1 MYKLILDTATK
12 NLYVCLI
19 KDNLVIDE
27 RYICGKND
35 HAKNILTTIDDI
47 LNKEGIKV
55 TMLDSIICGVGPGS
69 YTGVRMSVTV
79 GKMIACNSNVKLYG
93 ISSLYL
99 MSSGYDG
106 KVLSLIDARRGNSF
120 CSSYVNDEIES
131 EDLLRDTSLF
141 IDSHKDYFIVDEN
154 NMKVNPLKVINKAL
168 VCNNP
173 HGFVPNYLRET
184 EAERN
189 KNHD

>member
-120 CSSYVNDEIES
+120 CSSYVSDEIEC

-154 NMKVNPLKVINKAL
+154 NMKVNKAL

-173 HGFVPNYLRET
+173 HGFVHNYLRET